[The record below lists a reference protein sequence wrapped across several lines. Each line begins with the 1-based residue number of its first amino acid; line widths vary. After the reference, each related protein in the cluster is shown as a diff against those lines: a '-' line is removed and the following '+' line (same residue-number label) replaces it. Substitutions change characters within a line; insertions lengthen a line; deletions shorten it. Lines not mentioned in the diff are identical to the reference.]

1 MRAFVITCR
10 SRSAG
15 RASIKLAS
23 SDEIAPGTV
32 SLRLSA
38 EGVLVVCGRTA
49 TVESAEL
56 LDDTNGLAIALRDGD
71 LEIAVGRG
79 EERANDSADAGTPVG
94 LLEPPLA
101 AQGRAGNAGQ
111 AFRDATLGAASA
123 PAQSPHIRFRAHS
136 QPAIDARVIP
146 EAEWQPEDPGDTP
159 TRFGRVGEGL
169 EDVGEPRRERPTVP
183 PAKKAAPTLRI
194 RPGVRRIALLAMLAS
209 AFMLWLHAFRAR
221 ASHPP
226 ARPPTAAASVV
237 SAAPGGAAP
246 GGHGPAP
253 RPSAAAP
260 EAADVPRPTERPTD
274 RPTDPTTPPAPVVLP
289 PPIDPSGAG
298 LSRPPESSVA
308 PPPLSRSAVSRFPAT
323 TVARRAADALANGA
337 YAEART
343 LYEELASQ
351 PGADPVYA
359 YMVRSIDARAAES
372 PPRAP

>member
-1 MRAFVITCR
+1 VSQGPTRAFVITCR

-49 TVESAEL
+49 IVESAEL

-79 EERANDSADAGTPVG
+79 EDRAHGSTDPGTPVG
-94 LLEPPLA
+94 LLEPPLG
-101 AQGRAGNAGQ
+101 AQGPARNAGPT
-111 AFRDATLGAASA
+111 FRDAPLGGTSA
-123 PAQSPHIRFRAHS
+123 PPPPIRFRAHS
-136 QPAIDARVIP
+136 QPAIDARIIP
-146 EAEWQPEDPGDTP
+146 EAEWQLEDPGNTP

-169 EDVGEPRRERPTVP
+169 EDLEGPTRERPTVP
-183 PAKKAAPTLRI
+183 PRPAGKTSGVSRI
-194 RPGVRRIALLAMLAS
+194 RPGVRRVALLAMLAS

-221 ASHPP
+221 ASHPS
-226 ARPPTAAASVV
+226 ARASAAAAS
-237 SAAPGGAAP
+237 AASAAP
-246 GGHGPAP
+246 GGHGPAARP
-253 RPSAAAP
+253 RATAS
-260 EAADVPRPTERPTD
+260 EVADVSRPTEPGGA
-274 RPTDPTTPPAPVVLP
+274 PPAAVAPT
-289 PPIDPSGAG
+289 IDPSGAG
-298 LSRPPESSVA
+298 LSRPPEPGVV
-308 PPPLSRSAVSRFPAT
+308 PPPLSRAALSRPPT
-323 TVARRAADALANGA
+323 TTLARRAADALANGG
-337 YAEART
+337 YAEARS

-372 PPRAP
+372 SPRAP